1 MAEHKE
7 FSVWLVQIE
16 RFLQRENYLDAIA
29 RAGRLVEEAQ
39 KALEAHPED
48 ERLAQV
54 LARGRERLATAT
66 AAFEKKNEAVAN
78 RRLSAMRSAP
88 ES

>member
-16 RFLQRENYLDAIA
+16 RFLERENYLDAIA
-29 RAGRLVEEAQ
+29 RAGHLVEEAQ
-39 KALEAHPED
+39 RAFEARPED
-48 ERLAQV
+48 ERLGQL

-66 AAFEKKNEAVAN
+66 EAFEKKNKAVAD